1 MSSEN
6 ELERHLLSRSYEDPE
21 EIEDLLDNRYSHHGS
36 QKPVLVFGGLQTR
49 GATEAVSI
57 HKIGDKQAK
66 KRRVNARTSV
76 KSYITRTLAAQ
87 SRLCRSLQR
96 DQPVDVATLRKY
108 KIPTFEEF
116 LPMNN
121 LWQGY
126 ASDLIKENGKYNESM
141 ALQRLSSADFHGC
154 LLSVTKAANP
164 ELVGVRGIVVWDS
177 QHSFVMVVPRGADA
191 KPWSSESDSFSR
203 SERVGGLRMIPKK
216 GTIFELDVLNKD
228 VEVYSFVIYGSRFE
242 VRSVERSG
250 RKFKPHSVDD
260 L

>member
-1 MSSEN
+1 MTMN

-21 EIEDLLDNRYSHHGS
+21 EIEDLLDTRYSHHGG

-49 GATEAVSI
+49 GATSVLSI
-57 HKIGDKQAK
+57 TKDGGKLPK
-66 KRRVNARTSV
+66 KRRVNTRTLV
-76 KSYITRTLAAQ
+76 KLYITRTMAAQ
-87 SRLCRSLQR
+87 RRLCRLLQR
-96 DQPVDVATLRKY
+96 DQPVDVATLKKY
-108 KIPTFEEF
+108 RIPTFEEF

-126 ASDLIKENGKYNESM
+126 AADLIKENGKYNESM
-141 ALQRLSSADFHGC
+141 ALQRLLLADFHGC

-177 QHSFVMVVPRGADA
+177 QHSFVMVIPRGADA
-191 KPWSSESDSFSR
+191 KPWSLSSDHFTR
-203 SERVGGLRMIPKK
+203 LERVGGLRMIPKK
-216 GTIFELDVLNKD
+216 GTIFELDVLDNDDD
-228 VEVYSFVIYGSRFE
+228 VYPFVIYGSRFE
-242 VRSVERSG
+242 VRLVERLG